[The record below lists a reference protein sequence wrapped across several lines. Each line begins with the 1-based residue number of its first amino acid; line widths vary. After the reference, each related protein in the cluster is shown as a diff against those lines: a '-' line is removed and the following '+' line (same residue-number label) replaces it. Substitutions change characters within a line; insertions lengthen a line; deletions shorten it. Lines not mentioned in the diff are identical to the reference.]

1 MTCCNTNNNN
11 WGGAVVGVSGIAG
24 SLTMSHVNI
33 VDSLVTLIRTDLQMI
48 SISDVTA
55 TMSNGAN
62 NYRWTDNG
70 NSGQLYDTTGVSLG
84 LSHGTGSEVV
94 VSNFDAQNY
103 AQGWICAASK
113 VSLTNVN
120 PGTGFTTTTDL
131 TSTLTVAQ

>member
-1 MTCCNTNNNN
+1 
-11 WGGAVVGVSGIAG
+11 
-24 SLTMSHVNI
+24 
-33 VDSLVTLIRTDLQMI
+33 MI

-103 AQGWICAASK
+103 ALRLICAASK

-120 PGTGFTTTTDL
+120 LGTGFHNNHRFDIDPYCGAI
-131 TSTLTVAQ
+131 TSVQVAWVQIQCSTESLLPT